1 MQVRYTNI
9 YKAAR
14 KSAGLTQEQAAELL
28 CVSQRSLADY
38 ENWKT
43 TPPDDVVCRMIEIY
57 NAPWLGYSH
66 LKYSTDVG
74 RKYLPDINFSDLAR
88 AVLRF
93 QKEVRDLETVD
104 RALVEIACDG
114 EIDDT
119 ERPKWQT
126 VTKEIKE
133 VVSAAFAILFA
144 EEQQKEKA
152 LCRAI

>member
-38 ENWKT
+38 ENGKT

-57 NAPWLGYSH
+57 DAPWLGYSH
-66 LKYSTDVG
+66 LKYSTEVG

-104 RALVEIACDG
+104 DKLIEIACDG
-114 EIDDT
+114 VISEH
-119 ERPKWQT
+119 EKPKWSE
-126 VTKEIKE
+126 VAKEIKE

-144 EEQQKEKA
+144 EGQKEKA
-152 LCRAI
+152 LERAS